1 MENVEYPISNVR
13 VITSFDRHVKEA
25 LDLIA
30 EKTN

>member
-1 MENVEYPISNVR
+1 MDKEYPISNVR

-30 EKTN
+30 EKD